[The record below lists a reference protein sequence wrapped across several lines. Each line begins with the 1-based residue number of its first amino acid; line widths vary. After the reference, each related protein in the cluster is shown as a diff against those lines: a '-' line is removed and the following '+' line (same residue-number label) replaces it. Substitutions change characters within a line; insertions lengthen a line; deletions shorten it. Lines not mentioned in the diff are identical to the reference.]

1 MELAVVGLGYW
12 GPNIVRNGL
21 ENHKIVTVHAY
32 DENPKRREFIKH
44 KYRNVEVHSSYES
57 VLRNDNING
66 IAIVTPVSTH
76 FDLGC
81 KALEAGKHLIVE
93 KPFTATVR
101 EAETLIELAEKKG
114 LVILVDHTFVYTSA
128 VRKIKEIIDS
138 GELGDIFYYDSVRV
152 NLGLFQH
159 DINVLWDLAPHDFS
173 IMDFLLGKQPISVS
187 AIGKAHID
195 RSGIENIAYVHM
207 SFSDGLFAHF
217 HVNWMSPVKIRK
229 VLIGGSKKMLVFDD
243 MEPAEKVKVYDKGVD
258 IVEKD
263 DVYKT
268 LVQYRSGDIYI
279 PHIDNVEALKG
290 MMDDFLNSVEQKS
303 KPLSDAQFGRRVVLL
318 LESAEKSIRSNGSS
332 VSLD

>member
-21 ENHKIVTVHAY
+21 ENQRITTVHAF
-32 DENPKRREFIKH
+32 DINPNRRDFIK
-44 KYRNVEVHSSYES
+44 KRYRNVEVHDTYDTILKDDRIEG
-57 VLRNDNING
+57 V
-66 IAIVTPVSTH
+66 AIVTPVSKH
-76 FDLGC
+76 FELAQ
-81 KALEAGKHLIVE
+81 KALEAGKHIIVE

-101 EAETLIELAEKKG
+101 EADALIDLAEKKG
-114 LVILVDHTFVYTSA
+114 LVILVDHTFIYTSA
-128 VRKIKEIIDS
+128 VRKIKEIIDT

-173 IMDFLLGKQPISVS
+173 IMDYLLGKQPKSVS

-195 RSGIENIAYVHM
+195 RSGLENIAYVHM
-207 SFSDGLFAHF
+207 NFDDGLTAHF

-279 PHIDNVEALKG
+279 PHIENVEALRL
-290 MMDDFLNSVEQKS
+290 MMDDFVNAVQEKKS
-303 KPLSDAQFGRRVVLL
+303 PLSDAHFGQRVVTL
-318 LESAEKSIRSNGSS
+318 LESAEKSIQSNGSS
-332 VSLD
+332 ISL

>member
-21 ENHKIVTVHAY
+21 ENQRIIAVHAF
-32 DENPKRREFIKH
+32 DINPKRREFLKN
-44 KYRNVEVHSSYES
+44 KYRNVEVYDNYDAILS
-57 VLRNDNING
+57 NDNIDG
-66 IAIVTPVSTH
+66 VAVVTPVSKH
-76 FDLGC
+76 FELAH
-81 KALEAGKHLIVE
+81 KALEAGKHIIVE
-93 KPFTATVR
+93 KPFTATVK
-101 EAETLIELAEKKG
+101 EADTLIDLAEKKG
-114 LVILVDHTFVYTSA
+114 LVVLVDHTFIYTSA
-128 VRKIKEIIDS
+128 VRKIKEIIDR

-173 IMDFLLGKQPISVS
+173 IMDYLLGKHPHSVS

-207 SFSDGLFAHF
+207 NFDGGLFAHF

-279 PHIDNVEALKG
+279 PHIENVEALKL
-290 MMDDFLNSVEQKS
+290 MMDDFVDAVREKRS
-303 KPLSDAQFGRRVVLL
+303 PLSDAHFGRRVVTL
-318 LESAEKSIRSNGSS
+318 LESAEKSIRTNGSS
-332 VSLD
+332 ITL

>member
-1 MELAVVGLGYW
+1 MELGVVGLGYW

-21 ENHKIVTVHAY
+21 ENHRITRVHAY
-32 DENPKRREFIKH
+32 DRDSKRLTYIKN
-44 KYRNVEVHSSYES
+44 KYRNVEVHDCYDAL
-57 VLRNDNING
+57 LRDDNING
-66 IAIVTPVSTH
+66 VAIVTPVSTH
-76 FDLGC
+76 YELARR
-81 KALEAGKHLIVE
+81 ALEAGKHIIVE
-93 KPFTATVR
+93 KPFTATVK
-101 EAETLIELAEKKG
+101 EADKLIEFAEKKG

-128 VRKIKEIIDS
+128 VRKIKEIIDR

-173 IMDFLLGKQPISVS
+173 IMDYLLGREPHSVS

-207 SFSDGLFAHF
+207 NFDDGLFAHF

-229 VLIGGSKKMLVFDD
+229 VLIGGSRKMLVFDD

-258 IVEKD
+258 IIEKD

-279 PHIDNVEALKG
+279 PHIVNVEALKG
-290 MMDDFLNSVEQKS
+290 MVDDFVNAVEKNST
-303 KPLSDAQFGRRVVLL
+303 PISDAYFGRRVVTL
-318 LESAEKSIRSNGSS
+318 LESAEKSIRSNGININI
-332 VSLD
+332 